1 MTLNMIPMTAAVT
14 SCLTFFSSS
23 SSSSDVAARRVFAHC
38 LFPYLSPGNLL
49 IWAIIRVCPLVY
61 SCFCRYSRWQSFI
74 SYFIVRRFCQRGS
87 HNAVIKTGKGQN
99 CSATFSW
106 GYIQLMYNVSYYS
119 NLSVIDTW
127 ELTVHFLFCNS
138 LATLKPT
145 KTRCIMLRCNTCGA
159 LVFVNGIISQ
169 QRIQK
174 LRDFIFTPIRW
185 SNVR

>member
-1 MTLNMIPMTAAVT
+1 MTAAVT

-49 IWAIIRVCPLVY
+49 IWAIIRVFPLVY

-127 ELTVHFLFCNS
+127 ELTVHCLFCNIY
-138 LATLKPT
+138 LLWNRARLDVLCYDATPVALWCSSMELYHSRELKH
-145 KTRCIMLRCNTCGA
+145 
-159 LVFVNGIISQ
+159 
-169 QRIQK
+169 
-174 LRDFIFTPIRW
+174 
-185 SNVR
+185 